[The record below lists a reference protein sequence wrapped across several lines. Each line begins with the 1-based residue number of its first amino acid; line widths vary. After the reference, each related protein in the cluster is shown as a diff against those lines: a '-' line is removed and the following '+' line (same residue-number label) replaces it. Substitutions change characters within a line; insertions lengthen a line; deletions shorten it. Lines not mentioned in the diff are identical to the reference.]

1 MAYELKVPATGES
14 ITEVEIGTWLKN
26 EGEAI
31 RRDEAVVELVTDKA
45 TLELPSPVAGRLA
58 KILLPTGSRAQ
69 VGQVVALIG
78 EGAVESAPP
87 PQTHPAPEPQP
98 QAQAP
103 VAMPAAERLMA
114 ERGISASQVEGTG
127 RGGRILKEDVERA
140 LEQQAPPVQAPPP
153 APAAPQPRP
162 EPPRPT
168 GERRDEVVPMSP
180 LRRRI
185 AERLVQ
191 AQQTAAMLTTFN
203 EVDMSQVIELRRT
216 FGELFQKRHGI
227 RLGFMS
233 FFVKATVEALREFPA
248 LNAEIQGDKI
258 VYHRYYD
265 LGIAVGGGEALVVP
279 VLRNADQLSFAAIEQ
294 GIADLAERVKTKK
307 IRPEELVGATFG
319 ITNAGVYGS
328 THGTPLLSPPNVG
341 VLGTYAIVERPVV
354 RDGQVVVRPIMTL
367 ALTYDHRIIDGREAG
382 LFLSRVR
389 ELLEQPIRLLLEI

>member
-69 VGQVVALIG
+69 VGQVVALIE

-168 GERRDEVVPMSP
+168 GEP
-180 LRRRI
+180 
-185 AERLVQ
+185 
-191 AQQTAAMLTTFN
+191 
-203 EVDMSQVIELRRT
+203 
-216 FGELFQKRHGI
+216 K
-227 RLGFMS
+227 
-233 FFVKATVEALREFPA
+233 
-248 LNAEIQGDKI
+248 
-258 VYHRYYD
+258 
-265 LGIAVGGGEALVVP
+265 
-279 VLRNADQLSFAAIEQ
+279 
-294 GIADLAERVKTKK
+294 
-307 IRPEELVGATFG
+307 
-319 ITNAGVYGS
+319 
-328 THGTPLLSPPNVG
+328 
-341 VLGTYAIVERPVV
+341 
-354 RDGQVVVRPIMTL
+354 
-367 ALTYDHRIIDGREAG
+367 
-382 LFLSRVR
+382 
-389 ELLEQPIRLLLEI
+389 

>member
-1 MAYELKVPATGES
+1 
-14 ITEVEIGTWLKN
+14 
-26 EGEAI
+26 
-31 RRDEAVVELVTDKA
+31 
-45 TLELPSPVAGRLA
+45 
-58 KILLPTGSRAQ
+58 
-69 VGQVVALIG
+69 
-78 EGAVESAPP
+78 
-87 PQTHPAPEPQP
+87 
-98 QAQAP
+98 
-103 VAMPAAERLMA
+103 
-114 ERGISASQVEGTG
+114 
-127 RGGRILKEDVERA
+127 
-140 LEQQAPPVQAPPP
+140 
-153 APAAPQPRP
+153 
-162 EPPRPT
+162 
-168 GERRDEVVPMSP
+168 MSP
-180 LRRRI
+180 PRRRI

-382 LFLSRVR
+382 IFLSRVR